1 MRPPGYLPSIKPSFR
16 HSRRIC
22 SNFRSIPI
30 QTQKIRTA
38 SHCLPNGMNSILMLT
53 PCAFMW
59 VPYGT
64 AARIPT
70 GISCEIS
77 MKKAGGS
84 PPAFLCLFCFT
95 AQIHLPCRP
104 LPATAAARAETVKM
118 IPLGCPPMQA
128 VIHSLASHM
137 VSARLANRV
146 QAGLFQVTAIQDS
159 LALTAAAQTLVV
171 AAGIR
176 ADHALDMLVAMRS
189 SRGISIGSGSSFRL
203 LAIHHRRRLIS
214 RPLCSV

>member
-1 MRPPGYLPSIKPSFR
+1 MLCGIKAAGSHGLPAGKILYLFSV
-16 HSRRIC
+16 
-22 SNFRSIPI
+22 
-30 QTQKIRTA
+30 
-38 SHCLPNGMNSILMLT
+38 LLT
-53 PCAFMW
+53 GC
-59 VPYGT
+59 G
-64 AARIPT
+64 
-70 GISCEIS
+70 SS
-77 MKKAGGS
+77 S

-128 VIHSLASHM
+128 VIHSLVSHM
-137 VSARLANRV
+137 ASARLANRV
-146 QAGLFQVTAIQDS
+146 QAGLFQVTAMQDS
-159 LALTAAAQTLVV
+159 LVLTAAAHTLVV

-176 ADHALDMLVAMRS
+176 ADHALDTVVAMRS

-214 RPLCSV
+214 SPLCSV